1 MAILNFTDKGIKK
14 LPPHDSSASGKA
26 KEYTDKQVSNLKLSV
41 GKSKDGKTPD
51 KTFSF
56 RGMLKG
62 QKVFI
67 NIGSADAFS
76 VEDARK
82 TALGYKAQVERGI
95 DPRIQIQVMAAMPT
109 VHNFVTDQY
118 LPWAY
123 QTKKTAVSDES
134 KFKHH
139 IIKRWGKK
147 RLDEI
152 TRRDVEQYH
161 AELCNSHTPA
171 TANRHLSLVSRV
183 FTKAMDWGILTANPA
198 KGIKKANENNVK
210 TDYLKPEEITK
221 LYQALEQ
228 DTNVIARAAIKFLL
242 VTGVRYSEAL
252 TSRWQ
257 NVDMESGTLFLPDT
271 KSGKGRHVILND
283 AALSILREMK
293 AVSGGSPWVFKG
305 KDPAKHYVNIRKPLL
320 RVLEV
325 AGLDRIRVHD
335 LRHSFASLLVQGG
348 ASLYQ
353 VQNLLGHASPIV
365 TQRYS
370 HLASDT
376 LRETSQMV
384 SRAVNAATSAPA

>member
-14 LPPHDSSASGKA
+14 LPPHDSSASSKA
-26 KEYTDKQVSNLKLSV
+26 KEYTDKQVSCLKLSI
-41 GKSKDGKTPD
+41 GKSKAGSNPD
-51 KTFSF
+51 RSFSF
-56 RGMLKG
+56 RGMLTG
-62 QKVFI
+62 QRVFI
-67 NIGSADAFS
+67 NIGSADAFT

-82 TALGYKAQVERGI
+82 IALAYKAQVERGI
-95 DPRIQIQVMAAMPT
+95 DPRVQIQTLAAMPT
-109 VHNFVTDQY
+109 VQAFAVEQY

-123 QTKKTAVSDES
+123 QTKKTAGADES

-139 IIKRWGKK
+139 LYKRWGKK

-152 TRRDVEQYH
+152 TRRDIEQYH
-161 AELCNSHTPA
+161 AELCHSHTPA
-171 TANRHLSLVSRV
+171 TANRHLSLVSR
-183 FTKAMDWGILTANPA
+183 FCTKAMDWGILTANPA
-198 KGIKKANENNVK
+198 KGIKKAKENNVK

-228 DTNVIARAAIKFLL
+228 EKNEVARAAIKFLL

-252 TSRWQ
+252 TSQWQ
-257 NVDMESGTLFLPDT
+257 NVDMGSGTLFLPDT

-293 AVSGGSPWVFKG
+293 ALSGGSPWVFKG

-320 RVLEV
+320 RVLEA

-370 HLASDT
+370 HLAADT

-384 SRAVNAATSAPA
+384 SRAVNAATTTHA